1 MSDRLSNVGSGG
13 AASIENNRKGQPGGG
28 CLDLLRLHRFFRVE
42 REGELVPFW
51 FATLAVAA
59 IRLERM

>member
-1 MSDRLSNVGSGG
+1 MAWCRGSGPP
-13 AASIENNRKGQPGGG
+13 IEQNRKGQPGGG
-28 CLDLLRLHRFFRVE
+28 CLDLLRLHRLFRVE

-59 IRLERM
+59 SRLERM